1 MAIKVLIPQP
11 ILKEGYD
18 FLEEHGYEVINGRG
32 FSEKDIIA
40 DIGECDALIVRTA
53 KITSKIIDSA
63 PNLKVITR
71 HGAGYDGVDLNAAR
85 SHNIIVMNAPG
96 ANSISVAELAIFYM
110 LYCSRN
116 FKLVQKTYKDNYFDA
131 KFNVPKTELYGKT
144 IGLVGIGNVGGLVAK
159 KAAMGF
165 NMNVIAYDPFFKKEA
180 PDHIKITG
188 DRDEVFRV
196 SDYVSLHVPAL
207 FTV

>member
-96 ANSISVAELAIFYM
+96 CIVHEIS
-110 LYCSRN
+110 N
-116 FKLVQKTYKDNYFDA
+116 
-131 KFNVPKTELYGKT
+131 
-144 IGLVGIGNVGGLVAK
+144 
-159 KAAMGF
+159 
-165 NMNVIAYDPFFKKEA
+165 
-180 PDHIKITG
+180 
-188 DRDEVFRV
+188 
-196 SDYVSLHVPAL
+196 
-207 FTV
+207 